1 MNFISRCLQSA
12 KSDLNF
18 GLNEV
23 YYKVLWQLLQ
33 IIYYEKRLLRRDS
46 CFVISATVL
55 LRSVTNVTALSTSS
69 PSISRKVCVGYFQ
82 KLLQMPHSGL
92 Q

>member
-1 MNFISRCLQSA
+1 MNLISRCLQSA

-33 IIYYEKRLLRRDS
+33 NAEALINLLRKT
-46 CFVISATVL
+46 IT
-55 LRSVTNVTALSTSS
+55 TE
-69 PSISRKVCVGYFQ
+69 G
-82 KLLQMPHSGL
+82 KLFCY
-92 Q
+92 